1 MSRVSLGSFDRTG
14 PWKEVHR
21 SGSVRLSDRPSNP
34 LRLEGEYPFA
44 GNNRVSGMG
53 YEWNDLTV
61 LSDKKLRLAWES
73 NLAALGKAGRRLGA
87 RDRNRAAGR
96 RLDAE
101 MMKRWKARQ
110 AAPGHGKEEGGVQ
123 GSEDGT

>member
-1 MSRVSLGSFDRTG
+1 M
-14 PWKEVHR
+14 
-21 SGSVRLSDRPSNP
+21 
-34 LRLEGEYPFA
+34 
-44 GNNRVSGMG
+44 SGMADKRS
-53 YEWNDLTV
+53 DLT
-61 LSDKKLRLAWES
+61 LLTDKKLRLAWES
-73 NLAALGKAGRRLGA
+73 NLAALGKAGRRLGT